1 MQIASIDIGTN
12 TVLLYIA
19 GISVETESIKTITN
33 SYSIP
38 RIGKNVGTTGL
49 ITQEKII
56 LLIQTLRSFQK
67 EIERY
72 ECEIILAGGTYP
84 FRTAENAPQVIATI
98 KEQTGITID
107 ILSPET
113 EAAYSFLGASYTSTA
128 RQKPVV
134 IDIGGGSTEISYGA
148 SRILLYRRS
157 VPLGA
162 VNLTEKF
169 FVDGIVSPDR
179 VSALKLFVRNILC
192 NEFSIDFNI
201 TNCLAIAGTP
211 TTLAAMKTGL
221 LSFDEMLI
229 DGRILTKNE
238 IDFFIPELAS
248 LSPAEVLQKYGSIVA
263 GREDVLLAGTII
275 LSEILRFLKIPEL
288 QVSAKG
294 LRHGAVFEYSF
305 KTFGKYFELLY

>member
-12 TVLLYIA
+12 TVILYIA
-19 GISVETESIKTITN
+19 GISVESERIKTITN
-33 SYSIP
+33 SYTIP

-49 ITQEKII
+49 ISQEKILRLIEI
-56 LLIQTLRSFQK
+56 LNSFQK
-67 EIERY
+67 EIVRY
-72 ECEIILAGGTYP
+72 DCEIVLAGGTYP
-84 FRTAENAPQVIATI
+84 FRTAENVPQVIAAI

-113 EAAYSFLGASYTSTA
+113 EAAYSFLGASYIGSA

-148 SRILLYRRS
+148 SRILLYRKS
-157 VPLGA
+157 VPFGA

-169 FVDGIVSPDR
+169 FTNGIVSPER
-179 VSALKLFVRNILC
+179 IAALQLHVRDVLC
-192 NEFSIDFNI
+192 NEFSIDFTI

-211 TTLAAMKTGL
+211 TTLAAMNAGL

-288 QVSAKG
+288 QVNAKG
-294 LRHGAVFEYSF
+294 LRHGAVFEYCF